1 MTLEPFLYEAVPL
14 FCTKILINLLFC
26 RGFANGL
33 RERLSMAYWRVL
45 LAQATWYNHSMI
57 KIKSVTKLY
66 GEKKVLDKVSFEV
79 GSGEIFAFIGHNGAG
94 KTTLIKSICG
104 IIDFDEG
111 EIMIDGKSIRED
123 PIECKKKMAY
133 ISDDPELY
141 EDMKAIS
148 YINFVCDMY
157 DVPTEVRE
165 RNVKRYAE
173 MFGMEKELG
182 NVIKSFSHG
191 MKQKIALIAALSHE
205 PKVLIMDEPF
215 VGLDPKAIFDM
226 KEIMR
231 EVAKKGGTIFFSTHI
246 LDVAEKLCD
255 RVAIVK
261 KGKLVKVG
269 DMKEIRGDKSLEKVF
284 LELEAK

>member
-1 MTLEPFLYEAVPL
+1 
-14 FCTKILINLLFC
+14 
-26 RGFANGL
+26 
-33 RERLSMAYWRVL
+33 
-45 LAQATWYNHSMI
+45 MI
-57 KIKSVTKLY
+57 KIKGVSKLY
-66 GEKKVLDKVSFEV
+66 GDKKALDNVTFEV
-79 GSGEIFAFIGHNGAG
+79 KEGEIFAFIGHNGAG

-104 IIDFDEG
+104 ILDFEEG
-111 EIMIDGKSIRED
+111 DILIGGKSIKKD
-123 PIECKKKMAY
+123 PIECKKIMAY
-133 ISDDPELY
+133 IPDDPELY

-157 DVPTEVRE
+157 DVPLETRE
-165 RNVKRYAE
+165 RNVRRYASL
-173 MFGMEKELG
+173 FGMEKELN

-191 MKQKIALIAALSHE
+191 MKQKVALIAALSHE

-231 EVAKKGGTIFFSTHI
+231 GLVKEGGTIFFSTHI
-246 LDVAEKLCD
+246 LDMAEKLCD

-261 KGKLVKVG
+261 QGQIVKVG
-269 DMKEIRGDKSLEKVF
+269 DMKKIRGDKSLEKVF